1 MDRTAL
7 DWTFSTTPQA
17 IAALVGLIFAGVSFI
32 IATINK
38 EIEADSTREDI
49 CIEMKKDIHSNLK
62 VLFILAGISIIADLI
77 ILLLDPLEE
86 GKIFSFYGNFDLYIL
101 ISAIFLTI
109 NIGTIIY
116 SLFFILKVANPNFF
130 NKMVEKLSSEQ
141 LEGDVDKM
149 EFIREYIEFEKE
161 LKKLDIPIDTRNNFP
176 TTLELIKALSYNE
189 LINRDEYAQLREINS
204 VRNLILHGG
213 NIQRVPHRLLE
224 RLVGYKEKIKNL
236 DVLRKS

>member
-49 CIEMKKDIHSNLK
+49 CNEMKKDIHSNLK
-62 VLFILAGISIIADLI
+62 ILFYLAGASIIADLI
-77 ILLLDPLEE
+77 ILLVDPLEE
-86 GKIFSFYGNFDLYIL
+86 GKIFSINGNFDYYIL
-101 ISAIFLTI
+101 ISAIILLI
-109 NIGTIIY
+109 NICTILY

-130 NKMVEKLSSEQ
+130 NKMVEKLSSKQ

-149 EFIREYIEFEKE
+149 EFIREFIEFEKE
-161 LKKLDIPIDTRNNFP
+161 LKKLDIPIDTHNNIP
-176 TTLELIKALSYNE
+176 TTLDLIKALRYNE
-189 LINRDEYAQLREINS
+189 LINREEYSQLREINS

-213 NIQRVPHRLLE
+213 NIQRVPRQLLE
-224 RLVGYKEKIKNL
+224 NLIGYKEKIKNL